1 MVNFYI
7 GIDFGTS
14 GARSITINS
23 QGTVVAQTQF
33 PFPPP
38 FTDTSE
44 WVSIWK
50 TALFDVIQQIPLH
63 FRRQIDAIAIN
74 GTSATVLLCDTNGIP
89 LQSPILYNDSRA
101 ITILEQLKKIAP
113 ADHIVNSATSSLAK
127 LIWWLTVETAN
138 TKPQKS
144 APHYFLHQA
153 DWLGFLLHGKLGIS
167 DYHNSLKL
175 GYDVKN
181 LTYPNWL
188 INGLQSLTNLE
199 LLKLPDIVAPGTPI
213 TTITPEIAE
222 QLKLPKTCVIC
233 AGTTDSIAAFLA
245 SGAKI
250 PGEAVTSLGS
260 TLVLKLLSNSPVNHA
275 KYGIYSHRLGD
286 LWLTGGASNTG
297 GAVLRQF
304 FSDRSLENFSRQ
316 INPNSNSNLNYYPL
330 IKKGDRFPIN
340 DPELLPRLQP
350 RPENPVEFLQG
361 LLEGIAKIE
370 AQGYQLL
377 QQLGATPL
385 TQVYT
390 AGGGAKNPI
399 WTAIR
404 QRYLNVN
411 MVNSIHTEAAYGSAL
426 LALGKLTGLTHH

>member
-1 MVNFYI
+1 M
-7 GIDFGTS
+7 
-14 GARSITINS
+14 
-23 QGTVVAQTQF
+23 
-33 PFPPP
+33 
-38 FTDTSE
+38 
-44 WVSIWK
+44 
-50 TALFDVIQQIPLH
+50 
-63 FRRQIDAIAIN
+63 
-74 GTSATVLLCDTNGIP
+74 
-89 LQSPILYNDSRA
+89 
-101 ITILEQLKKIAP
+101 
-113 ADHIVNSATSSLAK
+113 
-127 LIWWLTVETAN
+127 
-138 TKPQKS
+138 
-144 APHYFLHQA
+144 
-153 DWLGFLLHGKLGIS
+153 
-167 DYHNSLKL
+167 
-175 GYDVKN
+175 
-181 LTYPNWL
+181 TYPNWL

-199 LLKLPDIVAPGTPI
+199 LLKLPDVVAPGTSIASI
-213 TTITPEIAE
+213 TSEIAE
-222 QLKLPKTCVIC
+222 QLQLPKACVIC

-260 TLVLKLLSNSPVNHA
+260 TLVLKLLSNIPVNNI

-304 FSDRSLENFSRQ
+304 FSDLELENFSRQ
-316 INPNSNSNLNYYPL
+316 INPNYNSNLNYYPL

-350 RPENPVEFLQG
+350 RPDNSVEFLQG

-390 AGGGAKNPI
+390 AGGGAKNPV

-426 LALGKLTGLTHH
+426 LAINRGIGV